1 MEVTSMTDNLAK
13 AIASGSKLAFESV
26 FLSYFPKVK
35 RFISGLLQD
44 ENIAE
49 DLAQDIFVKIWQNR
63 SDLVNIENLNA
74 YFYQAARNIAY
85 QHIRKQLLIR
95 KYRENHQEYM
105 INNNLILNEEQE
117 EKIYANQ
124 LKAFIQATIN
134 RMPPQRKKIYE
145 MSRLQGKKNDEIAQE
160 LAISKRTVENHLT
173 QALADIRQT
182 IKKLYIF
189 L

>member
-1 MEVTSMTDNLAK
+1 MTDNLAK

-74 YFYQAARNIAY
+74 YFYQAARNITY

-95 KYRENHQEYM
+95 KYRESHQEYM
-105 INNNLILNEEQE
+105 ISNNLNLNEEQE